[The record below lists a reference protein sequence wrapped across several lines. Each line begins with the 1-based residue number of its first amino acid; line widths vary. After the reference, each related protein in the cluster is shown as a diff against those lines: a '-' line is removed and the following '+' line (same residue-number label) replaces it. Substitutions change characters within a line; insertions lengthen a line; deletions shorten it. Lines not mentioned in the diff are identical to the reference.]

1 MHKPKNGSPNNFAP
15 TTDIQRISSNICNI
29 HNRSNDKK
37 VTKVSLRESPEIDA
51 IALADS
57 NNIIFPCEY
66 KYDSF
71 QCLAAK
77 N

>member
-1 MHKPKNGSPNNFAP
+1 MVLQTVLNRLP
-15 TTDIQRISSNICNI
+15 TSKEFQAVQNI
-29 HNRSNDKK
+29 HNRSEDKK

-51 IALADS
+51 LADS
-57 NNIIFPCEY
+57 NNIIIPCCCEY